1 MCSYAICCL
10 SLTDVP
16 EEFFNEIRRYLMAIT
31 AVGLKKHA
39 DLVKAWLDGAF
50 VQYWCE
56 YDKKWVDHLS
66 PDFSADI
73 KWRVDPGPKMV
84 PWTLEDWERER
95 PEWIKRKSNGDQYR
109 LVGVVVSDELMQY
122 GAMLYCIGYLN
133 ENFTQL
139 DGTPFEKPAEV
150 EE

>member
-1 MCSYAICCL
+1 MCIFK
-10 SLTDVP
+10 DG
-16 EEFFNEIRRYLMAIT
+16 I
-31 AVGLKKHA
+31 KKHA
-39 DLVKAWLDGAF
+39 DVAKQWLDGAV
-50 VQYWCE
+50 VQSWF
-56 YDKKWVDHLS
+56 DGDGGIWMDVPNPSFDGDLR
-66 PDFSADI
+66 
-73 KWRVDPGPKMV
+73 WRVKPKPKMV
-84 PWTLEDWERER
+84 PWTWEDWERER